1 MTDYIQLGSTDLQV
15 PPICLGTLTFG
26 SDSDFQTSKLII
38 DTCLDNNV
46 NFFDTAD
53 SYNAGTAE
61 EFLGKILKGRRH
73 QVTIASKVG
82 MVVQNGFYSVNL
94 SKNHILKSIDESLL
108 RLQTDYIDL
117 YQVHWPDPSTEQ
129 EETLD
134 ALDSIHKAGKVRHI
148 GCSNYLGWQ
157 CIQAL
162 WISFQN
168 NLVQFSC
175 IQPRYNILDRH
186 AEDEIIPAAI
196 DQSLG
201 VIPYNP
207 IAGGLLSGKYVFST
221 QPPSRTRFGDQEQ
234 YRHRY
239 WYISNFDA
247 ITQIQTIGTELGRTT
262 EALALS
268 WIMNQKGITA
278 PVVGARNT
286 KQLDAILDLLRHPIA
301 TTVTSRLDNIQ
312 GIAYDRFAPWR
323 KHNH

>member
-1 MTDYIQLGSTDLQV
+1 MTQYIQLGSTDLKV

-26 SDSDFQTSKLII
+26 SDTDFPVSNTII
-38 DTCLDNNV
+38 DTCLENNI

-53 SYNAGTAE
+53 SYNTGTSE

-82 MVVQNGFYSVNL
+82 MVVQNGSYSVNL
-94 SKNHILKSIDESLL
+94 SKKHVLKSIDESLL

-117 YQVHWPDPSTEQ
+117 YQAHWPDPTTPQ
-129 EETLD
+129 EETID
-134 ALDSIHKAGKVRHI
+134 AFDSLYKAGKIRYS

-157 CIQAL
+157 CIQAQ
-162 WISFQN
+162 WISAQN
-168 NLVQFSC
+168 NLIPFSC

-201 VIPYNP
+201 IIPYNP
-207 IAGGLLSGKYVFST
+207 IAGGLLSDKYSFST
-221 QPPSRTRFGDQEQ
+221 QPVAGTRFGDQEQ

-239 WYISNFDA
+239 WYPTNFKA
-247 ITQIQTIGTELGRTT
+247 IAEIKQIAIKAGYTP
-262 EALALS
+262 EALSLA

-278 PVVGARNT
+278 PIVGVRT
-286 KQLDAILDLLRHPIA
+286 IKQLNAILELLKHPI
-301 TTVTSRLDNIQ
+301 THTVTSRLNNIQ

-323 KHNH
+323 RHNH

>member
-1 MTDYIQLGSTDLQV
+1 MTQYIQLGSTDLKV

-26 SDSDFQTSKLII
+26 SDTDFPVSNTII
-38 DTCLDNNV
+38 DTCLENNI

-53 SYNAGTAE
+53 SYNTGTSE

-82 MVVQNGFYSVNL
+82 MVVQNGSYSVDL
-94 SKNHILKSIDESLL
+94 SKKHILKSIDESLL

-117 YQVHWPDPSTEQ
+117 YQAHWPDPATPQ
-129 EETLD
+129 EETID
-134 ALDSIHKAGKVRHI
+134 AFDSLYKAGKIRYT

-157 CIQAL
+157 CIQAQ
-162 WISFQN
+162 WISAQN
-168 NLVQFSC
+168 NLIPFSC

-186 AEDEIIPAAI
+186 AEDEIIPSAI

-201 VIPYNP
+201 IIPYNP
-207 IAGGLLSGKYVFST
+207 VAGGLLSDKYSFST
-221 QPPSRTRFGDQEQ
+221 QPVAGTRFGDQEQ

-239 WYISNFDA
+239 WYPTNFTA
-247 ITQIQTIGTELGRTT
+247 IAEIKQIAIKAGYTP
-262 EALALS
+262 EALSLS
-268 WIMNQKGITA
+268 WVMNQKGITA
-278 PVVGARNT
+278 PIVGVRT
-286 KQLDAILDLLRHPIA
+286 IKQLHSILDLLKHPI
-301 TTVTSRLDNIQ
+301 THTVTSRLNNIR